1 MHSNQQLCFVWLTF
15 PDAFLCGRLSWAWKS
30 SNQKPPRG
38 PFRTRSCR
46 FSVARHS
53 LLILILRKQTF
64 QHTQQTLANGAHSL
78 ASLPPRKMQH
88 GVNSA
93 CYPPT
98 LLSHRSCEPS
108 DDMQPPMAGS
118 VHRWGRG
125 AGGINSASYLHLS
138 LSQEDLWAVSKCI
151 WWDGKERSNS
161 FTARM
166 MDPR

>member
-1 MHSNQQLCFVWLTF
+1 MRWLCKACGTCRHTPVPPGDSWEAKVRVHSNQQFYFVWLTF

-30 SNQKPPRG
+30 SDQKPPRG
-38 PFRTRSCR
+38 PFRTRSCC

-78 ASLPPRKMQH
+78 SSLPPRRMQH

-93 CYPPT
+93 CYPPS

-108 DDMQPPMAGS
+108 DDMHGSLPHGWLSPQGGEAGL
-118 VHRWGRG
+118 V
-125 AGGINSASYLHLS
+125 
-138 LSQEDLWAVSKCI
+138 V
-151 WWDGKERSNS
+151 
-161 FTARM
+161 
-166 MDPR
+166 

>member
-1 MHSNQQLCFVWLTF
+1 MHSNQQLYFVWLTF

-30 SNQKPPRG
+30 SDQKPPRG
-38 PFRTRSCR
+38 PFRTSSCR

-78 ASLPPRKMQH
+78 ASLPPCKMQH
-88 GVNSA
+88 RVNSA
-93 CYPPT
+93 CYPPS

-118 VHRWGRG
+118 VHRVRKGGWWYKQRQLSAPEPLPGRSLG
-125 AGGINSASYLHLS
+125 RFQVYLVG
-138 LSQEDLWAVSKCI
+138 W
-151 WWDGKERSNS
+151 ERT
-161 FTARM
+161 F
-166 MDPR
+166 